1 MRLRGSHFILFAA
14 LLPILPPDRS
24 AEPGSVPRPA
34 PVAHHLAAAA
44 GDAPLSMARPA

>member
-1 MRLRGSHFILFAA
+1 MRLRESHFILFAA

-34 PVAHHLAAAA
+34 PVAHRLSAA
-44 GDAPLSMARPA
+44 GDAPLSMALPA